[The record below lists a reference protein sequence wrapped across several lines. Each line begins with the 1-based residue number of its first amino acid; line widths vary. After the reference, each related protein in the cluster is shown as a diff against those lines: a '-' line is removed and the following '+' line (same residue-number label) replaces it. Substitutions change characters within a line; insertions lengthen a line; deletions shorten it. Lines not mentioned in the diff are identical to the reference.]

1 MSKKVLLGVVLM
13 LLSSCNHLGRE
24 EAVEFLSN
32 VSSSLYSSGIG
43 CLQHRTVRKRRSHLP
58 VRHPRQMYGVTASDS
73 ILKVNR
79 WARAYLRWQSEYFLL
94 LSRSHAWG
102 PCAVTNSGWLC
113 WGLKKKTQTQHN
125 KNNTKKRT
133 RKKKT
138 LQSL

>member
-1 MSKKVLLGVVLM
+1 MSKKVLLGVELM

-24 EAVEFLSN
+24 EAVEFLNN

-79 WARAYLRWQSEYFLL
+79 WARAYLRWQSEFFLL
-94 LSRSHAWG
+94 LSPSHAWG
-102 PCAVTNSGWLC
+102 PCAVTNSGWFC
-113 WGLKKKTQTQHN
+113 WGLLGMALSHRDKFSTCI
-125 KNNTKKRT
+125 RA
-133 RKKKT
+133 
-138 LQSL
+138 